1 MTDASE
7 CPQCEGTGLIKV
19 ESRDGRDTYKRCE
32 CYFNAQRDSLNFGV
46 PKRFADK
53 TFDNFSAGRYRENR
67 VAYNTLTRALRSA
80 QQFAEGYPVVD
91 RKGLLLHGG
100 AIGKMTHL
108 AVGMLKVLMTKG
120 LSCLFCGYP
129 ELLRNLQDQ
138 RFAES
143 GAEDRGRSL
152 DLQLRTVDVLLL
164 DSLGEHRRTPWVVDA
179 VNELIKYRYDHDKGL
194 IVTTT
199 LPLAGVP
206 RRGPAEVLEQRT
218 YNPMRDTLADRIGSE
233 CAARL
238 LEHCAA
244 VSMAEPEPALA
255 VGRTGADY
263 PARSGSR
270 PNRP

>member
-7 CPQCEGTGLIKV
+7 CPRCEGTGLIKV
-19 ESRDGRDTYKRCE
+19 EARDGRDTYKRCE

-67 VAYNTLTRALRSA
+67 VAYNTLTHALRTA
-80 QQFAEGYPVVD
+80 QQFADEYPVVD
-91 RKGLLLHGG
+91 RKGFLLHGG

-108 AVGMLKVLMTKG
+108 AVGMLKVLMANSF
-120 LSCLFCGYP
+120 SCLFCGYP

-143 GAEDRGRSL
+143 GAEDRGRGL

-179 VNELIKYRYDHDKGL
+179 VSELIKYRYDHDKGL

-199 LPLAGVP
+199 LPLADVT

-238 LEHCAA
+238 LEHCAL
-244 VSMAEPEPALA
+244 VSMAEPKPVPA

-263 PARSGSR
+263 PVGSGSR